1 MRQDFMTTN
10 METSLSEKKKYTD
23 ALTNPVFE
31 FIGWV
36 AKDTGMRAFVI
47 GGFVRDYFLGIPN
60 DDIDIVVEGSGIK
73 FAQKFAEVVNG
84 ELTVYEN
91 FGTAMV
97 KFGEQK
103 VEFVGARKEHYERG
117 SRKPYCETGTLHDDQ
132 LRRDFTINAMAFDL
146 NDGHFGELVDPFDGI
161 GDLEKGIIRTPIDP
175 VQTFLDDP
183 LRMLRACRFRCKLS
197 RPGKEFHI
205 AIQALEA
212 IEKCKKEVRT
222 LSGERITEELNKIL
236 MSGKPSQGIIL
247 LERTGLL
254 DYILPEVS
262 ALRMPED
269 KGHKDIFDHTVR
281 VLDNVAGMSDSLT
294 LRWAALLHDIG
305 KTSTKRYDEKRGW
318 TFESHAS
325 AGAKMID
332 AIFRR
337 LHLSLDMAEHVR
349 KLVDMHMRP
358 TTLAE
363 EGVTDSAIRRLLFDA
378 GDDIDDLLILAKCDV
393 TTKYEEKRTKIYNN
407 LLVIEKHIAEVEEKD
422 AIRNFKN
429 PITGDYIME
438 TFHIGP
444 CKTIAVLKDAVK
456 EAILDGVI
464 GNNFDEAETF
474 VKEKAK
480 EIGVC
485 S

>member
-1 MRQDFMTTN
+1 M
-10 METSLSEKKKYTD
+10 EKKKYTD

-31 FIGWV
+31 FVQWV

-97 KFGEQK
+97 HFGDQK

-117 SRKPYCETGTLHDDQ
+117 SRKPYCENGTLEDDQ
-132 LRRDFTINAMAFDL
+132 KRRDFTINAMAFDL
-146 NDGHFGELVDPFDGI
+146 NEGHFGELVDPFNGI
-161 GDLEKGIIRTPIDP
+161 YALEHGIISTPIDP
-175 VQTFLDDP
+175 WQTFMDDP
-183 LRMLRACRFRCKLS
+183 LRMLRGIRFRCKLS
-197 RPGKEFHI
+197 TPEKEFYI
-205 AIQALEA
+205 WRPTFRAITEM
-212 IEKCKKEVRT
+212 KEEVKT

-236 MSGKPSQGIIL
+236 SSRNPGMGIRM
-247 LERTGLL
+247 LEDTGLME
-254 DYILPEVS
+254 YILPEVH

-281 VLDNVAGMSDSLT
+281 VLDNVAAMSDSLT

-305 KTSTKRYDEKRGW
+305 KSVTKRYDEKRGW
-318 TFESHAS
+318 TFDSHAS
-325 AGAKMID
+325 EGAKMID
-332 AIFRR
+332 GIFRR
-337 LHLSLDMAEHVR
+337 LHLPMDMAEHVK

-378 GDDIDDLLILAKCDV
+378 GDEIDNLLILAKCDV
-393 TTKYEEKRTKIYNN
+393 TTRYESKRNKIYEN
-407 LLVIEKHIAEVEEKD
+407 LVVIEKHMAEVEEKD

-429 PITGDYIME
+429 PITGDYIMQ
-438 TFHIGP
+438 TFGLKP
-444 CKTIAVLKDAVK
+444 GKTIAVLKDAVK

-464 GNNFDEAETF
+464 ANDLGEAEKF
-474 VKEKAK
+474 VKEKAR
-480 EIGVC
+480 ELGLA
-485 S
+485 

>member
-1 MRQDFMTTN
+1 MT
-10 METSLSEKKKYTD
+10 MEKKKYTD

-31 FIGWV
+31 FVQWV

-97 KFGEQK
+97 HFGDQK

-117 SRKPYCETGTLHDDQ
+117 SRKPYCENGTLEDDQ
-132 LRRDFTINAMAFDL
+132 KRRDFTINAMAFDL
-146 NDGHFGELVDPFDGI
+146 NEGHFGELVDPFDGI

-183 LRMLRACRFRCKLS
+183 LRMLRAIRFRCKLT
-197 RPGKEFHI
+197 RPDKMFHI
-205 AIQALEA
+205 ATPTFEA
-212 IEKCKKEVRT
+212 ICRNKEEIKT

-236 MSGKPSQGIIL
+236 QSPNASFGIKMLDFSGL
-247 LERTGLL
+247 LE
-254 DYILPEVS
+254 YILPEVS
-262 ALRMPED
+262 ALHMPED
-269 KGHKDIFDHTVR
+269 KGHKDIFEHTLR

-305 KTSTKRYDEKRGW
+305 KAVTKRYDEKRGW
-318 TFESHAS
+318 TFDSHAS
-325 AGAKMID
+325 EGAKMID
-332 AIFRR
+332 GIFRR
-337 LHLSLDMAEHVR
+337 LHLPMDMAEHVK

-393 TTKYEEKRTKIYNN
+393 TTKYESKRNKIYEN
-407 LLVIEKHIAEVEEKD
+407 LVVIEKHIAEVEEKD

-429 PITGDYIME
+429 PITGDYIMQ
-438 TFHIGP
+438 TFGLKP
-444 CKTIAVLKDAVK
+444 GKTIAVLKDAVK

-464 GNNFDEAETF
+464 ANDFGEAEKF

-480 EIGVC
+480 ELGLA
-485 S
+485 

>member
-1 MRQDFMTTN
+1 MT
-10 METSLSEKKKYTD
+10 MEKKYTD
-23 ALTNPVFE
+23 ALEKYKDVFQVISRCADE
-31 FIGWV
+31 LG
-36 AKDTGMRAFVI
+36 TRAFVI
-47 GGFVRDYFLGIPN
+47 GGFVRDYFLGIDN
-60 DDIDIVVEGSGIK
+60 DDIDIVVEGSGLE
-73 FAQKFAEVVNG
+73 FARAFADKVGG

-97 KFGEQK
+97 HFDGQK

-117 SRKPYCETGTLHDDQ
+117 SRKPYCENGTLHDDQ

-146 NDGHFGELVDPFDGI
+146 NKGHFGELVDPFDGI

-183 LRMLRACRFRCKLS
+183 LRVLRCIRFRCKLT
-197 RPGKEFHI
+197 RPDKEFYI
-205 AIQALEA
+205 DQPTFEA
-212 IEKCKKEVRT
+212 IVKCKDEIKT
-222 LSGERITEELNKIL
+222 LSGERITEELNKIMASPNAAL
-236 MSGKPSQGIIL
+236 GIKMLDFAGL
-247 LERTGLL
+247 LE
-254 DYILPEVS
+254 YILPEVA
-262 ALRMPED
+262 ALHMPQD
-269 KGHKDIFDHTVR
+269 KGHKDIFDHTIK
-281 VLDNVAGMSDSLT
+281 VLDNVAAISDNLY

-305 KTSTKRYDEKRGW
+305 KEPTKAYKEGQGW
-318 TFESHAS
+318 TFFSHAS
-325 AGAKMID
+325 VGSKMVEGV
-332 AIFRR
+332 FKR
-337 LHLSLDMAEHVR
+337 LKMPLDDRMQYVT

-378 GDDIDDLLILAKCDV
+378 GDAIDDLLLLAKCDV
-393 TTKYEEKRTKIYNN
+393 TTKYDSKREKIYQN

-422 AIRNFKN
+422 ALRNFKN

-438 TFHIGP
+438 TFGIGP

-464 GNNFDEAETF
+464 ANDFDEAEAF

-480 EIGVC
+480 ELGL
-485 S
+485 

>member
-1 MRQDFMTTN
+1 MD
-10 METSLSEKKKYTD
+10 KKKYTD

-31 FIGWV
+31 FISWV

-97 KFGEQK
+97 HFGDQK

-117 SRKPYCETGTLHDDQ
+117 SRKPFCENGTLHDDQ

-183 LRMLRACRFRCKLS
+183 LRILRAVRFESKLS
-197 RPGKEFHI
+197 TPDKSFYI
-205 AIQALEA
+205 DDATISAIVT
-212 IEKCKKEVRT
+212 CKDEIKT

-236 MSGKPSQGIIL
+236 MTRKPSIGFAIL
-247 LERTGLL
+247 YATGLL
-254 DYILPEVS
+254 EYILPEID
-262 ALRMPED
+262 ALRMPDD
-269 KGHKDIFDHTVR
+269 KGHKDIFSHTMT
-281 VLDNVAGMSDSLT
+281 VLDNVAKESDDLY

-305 KTSTKRYDEKRGW
+305 KVPTKRYDAKEGW
-318 TFESHAS
+318 TFYGHAA
-325 AGAKMID
+325 AGAKMVEK
-332 AIFRR
+332 IFRR
-337 LHLSLDMAEHVR
+337 LHLPLDSRMEFV
-349 KLVDMHMRP
+349 KKMVDMHMRP

-363 EGVTDSAIRRLLFDA
+363 EGVTDSAIRRLIFDA
-378 GDDIDDLLILAKCDV
+378 GEDLDSLLILAKCDV
-393 TTKYEEKRTKIYNN
+393 TTRYEHKRNKIYEN
-407 LLVIEKHIAEVEEKD
+407 LLVIEKHIQEVEEKD
-422 AIRNFKN
+422 ALRNWKN
-429 PITGDYIME
+429 PISGYYIME
-438 TFHIGP
+438 TFGIGP
-444 CKTIAVLKDAVK
+444 CKTVAVLKDAVK

-464 GNNFDEAETF
+464 PNDFEAAKEF
-474 VKEKAK
+474 VKKKAK
-480 EIGVC
+480 EIGLD
-485 S
+485 

>member
-1 MRQDFMTTN
+1 MT
-10 METSLSEKKKYTD
+10 KKYTD
-23 ALTNPVFE
+23 ALTNPVFG
-31 FIGWV
+31 IVSRV

-97 KFGEQK
+97 HFGDQK

-146 NDGHFGELVDPFDGI
+146 TDEHFGELVDPFDGI
-161 GDLEKGIIRTPIDP
+161 GDMEKGIIRTPIDP
-175 VQTFLDDP
+175 EQTFLDDP
-183 LRMLRACRFRCKLS
+183 LRMLRAIRFRCKLS
-197 RPGKEFHI
+197 TPDKEFYI
-205 AIQALEA
+205 DSPTWFSI
-212 IEKCKKEVRT
+212 IRCKDEIKT

-236 MSGKPSQGIIL
+236 LSRNSGEGVRML
-247 LERTGLL
+247 MDTGLL

-262 ALRMPED
+262 VLRMPED

-281 VLDNVAGMSDSLT
+281 VLDNVAAMSDSLT

-305 KTSTKRYDEKRGW
+305 KSVTKRYDEKRGW
-318 TFESHAS
+318 TFDSHAS
-325 AGAKMID
+325 EGAKMID
-332 AIFRR
+332 GIFRR
-337 LHLSLDMAEHVR
+337 LHLPMDMAEHVR

-378 GDDIDDLLILAKCDV
+378 GDDIDNLLILAKCDV
-393 TTKYEEKRTKIYNN
+393 TTKYESKRDKIYEN
-407 LLVIEKHIAEVEEKD
+407 LVVIEKHMAEVEEKD
-422 AIRNFKN
+422 TIRNFKN

-438 TFHIGP
+438 TFGLKP
-444 CKTIAVLKDAVK
+444 GKTIAVLKDAVK

-464 GNNFDEAETF
+464 ANDFGEAGVF
-474 VKEKAK
+474 VKQKAK
-480 EIGVC
+480 ELGLA
-485 S
+485 

>member
-1 MRQDFMTTN
+1 MT
-10 METSLSEKKKYTD
+10 MEKKKYTD
-23 ALTNPVFE
+23 ALTNPAF
-31 FIGWV
+31 FWV
-36 AKDTGMRAFVI
+36 RTTEKRTGVRAFVI
-47 GGFVRDYFLGIPN
+47 GGFVRDYFLGVPN
-60 DDIDIVVEGSGIK
+60 DDIDIVVEGSGIE
-73 FAQKFAEVVNG
+73 FAKQFGRLVSGEV
-84 ELTVYEN
+84 TIYEN

-97 KFGEQK
+97 KYGNQK
-103 VEFVGARKEHYERG
+103 IEFVGARKEHYERG

-146 NDGHFGELVDPFDGI
+146 TEEHFGELVDPFDGI

-183 LRMLRACRFRCKLS
+183 LRMLRAIRFRCKLS

-205 AIQALEA
+205 AIPTADA
-212 IEKCKKEVRT
+212 IKECKEEIKT

-236 MSGKPSQGIIL
+236 LTSRPSKGFL
-247 LERTGLL
+247 WLEETGLL
-254 DYILPEVS
+254 EYILPEVT
-262 ALRMPED
+262 ALVMPND
-269 KGHKDIFDHTVR
+269 KGHKNIFDHTMR

-305 KTSTKRYDEKRGW
+305 KVPTKRYDEKRGW
-318 TFESHAS
+318 TFENH
-325 AGAKMID
+325 

-337 LHLSLDMAEHVR
+337 LHLPLDMAEHVR

-393 TTKYEEKRTKIYNN
+393 TTKYEEKRTKIYDN
-407 LLVIEKHIAEVEEKD
+407 LLVIEKHMKEVEEKD

-438 TFHIGP
+438 TFGLKP
-444 CKTIAVLKDAVK
+444 GKTIAVLKDAVK

-474 VKEKAK
+474 VKKKAK
-480 EIGVC
+480 EIGLV
-485 S
+485 

>member
-1 MRQDFMTTN
+1 MT
-10 METSLSEKKKYTD
+10 MDKKKYTD
-23 ALTNPVFE
+23 ALMNPVFE
-31 FIGWV
+31 FVQWV

-97 KFGEQK
+97 HFGDQK

-117 SRKPYCETGTLHDDQ
+117 SRKPYCENGTLQDDQ

-146 NDGHFGELVDPFDGI
+146 NEGHFGELVDPFNGMY
-161 GDLEKGIIRTPIDP
+161 DLQDGIIRTPIDP

-183 LRMLRACRFRCKLS
+183 LRMLRAIRFQCKLS
-197 RPGKEFHI
+197 TGGRQFMI
-205 AIQALEA
+205 ATKT
-212 IEKCKKEVRT
+212 IEGIKKCKDEVKT

-236 MSGKPSQGIIL
+236 SYEHPEIGIRWL
-247 LERTGLL
+247 WATGLL
-254 DYILPEVS
+254 KYILPEVD
-262 ALRMPED
+262 ALSMPED
-269 KGHKDIFDHTVR
+269 KGHKDIFEHTMS
-281 VLDNVAGMSDSLT
+281 VLENVADQSDDLY

-305 KTSTKRYDEKRGW
+305 KVPTKKYDAKEGW
-318 TFESHAS
+318 TFYGHAA
-325 AGAKMID
+325 AGAKMVEK
-332 AIFRR
+332 IFRR
-337 LHLSLDMAEHVR
+337 LHLPLDSRMEFV
-349 KLVDMHMRP
+349 KKMVDMHMRP

-363 EGVTDSAIRRLLFDA
+363 EGVTDSAIRRLIFDA
-378 GDDIDDLLILAKCDV
+378 GDDIDSLLILAKCDV
-393 TTKYEEKRTKIYNN
+393 TTKYESKRQKIYDN
-407 LLVIEKHIAEVEEKD
+407 LLVIEKHIKVVEEID
-422 AIRNFKN
+422 ALRNFKN
-429 PITGDYIME
+429 PISGDYIME

-464 GNNFDEAETF
+464 GNNFEEADAF
-474 VKEKAK
+474 VKQKAK
-480 EIGVC
+480 EIGLI
-485 S
+485 

>member
-1 MRQDFMTTN
+1 MNMSGMT
-10 METSLSEKKKYTD
+10 KKYTD

-31 FIGWV
+31 FVRWV

-97 KFGEQK
+97 HFGDQK

-117 SRKPYCETGTLHDDQ
+117 SRKPFVFDGGLEDDIM
-132 LRRDFTINAMAFDL
+132 RRDFTINAMCISINDEDFGDLIDLVGGLFDL
-146 NDGHFGELVDPFDGI
+146 QD
-161 GDLEKGIIRTPIDP
+161 GIIRCVGEAKDR
-175 VQTFLDDP
+175 FMEDG
-183 LRMLRACRFRCKLS
+183 LRMLRAIRFRCKLT
-197 RPGKEFHI
+197 RPDKEFYI
-205 AIQALEA
+205 DRTTYEA
-212 IEKCKKEVRT
+212 IITCKDEIKT

-236 MSGKPSQGIIL
+236 ASRNPGEGIRML
-247 LERTGLL
+247 RDTGLL
-254 DYILPEVS
+254 DYIIPEVS
-262 ALRMPED
+262 ALTMPGD
-269 KGHKDIFDHTVR
+269 KGHKDIFDHTIK
-281 VLDNVAGMSDSLT
+281 VLDNVTAQSDNLY

-305 KTSTKRYDEKRGW
+305 KVPTKAYKEGQGW
-318 TFESHAS
+318 TFFSHAS
-325 AGAKMID
+325 AGAKMVKGVFTRLKMPLD
-332 AIFRR
+332 ARM
-337 LHLSLDMAEHVR
+337 DYVT

-378 GDDIDDLLILAKCDV
+378 GDAIDDLLLLAKCDV
-393 TTKYEEKRTKIYNN
+393 TTKYDSRRQKIYDN
-407 LLVIEKHIAEVEEKD
+407 LLIIEKHIQEVEEKD
-422 AIRNFKN
+422 ALRNFKN
-429 PITGDYIME
+429 PITGDYIMQ
-438 TFHIGP
+438 TFGIGP

-464 GNNFDEAETF
+464 GNNFDEAEAF
-474 VKEKAK
+474 VKQKAK
-480 EIGVC
+480 EIGLI
-485 S
+485 

>member
-1 MRQDFMTTN
+1 MT
-10 METSLSEKKKYTD
+10 EQKKYTD
-23 ALTNPVFE
+23 ALDKFPVFLQVSHIAE
-31 FIGWV
+31 QLN
-36 AKDTGMRAFVI
+36 TRAFVI

-73 FAQKFAEVVNG
+73 FAQKFADAVGG

-97 KFGEQK
+97 HYGDQK

-117 SRKPYCETGTLHDDQ
+117 SRKPYCENGTLEDDQ
-132 LRRDFTINAMAFDL
+132 KRRDFTINAMAFDL
-146 NDGHFGELVDPFDGI
+146 NEGHFGELVDPFNGI
-161 GDLEKGIIRTPIDP
+161 YDLEHGIIRTPIDP
-175 VQTFLDDP
+175 WQTFMDDP
-183 LRMLRACRFRCKLS
+183 LRMLRGIRFRCKLS
-197 RPGKEFHI
+197 TPEKEFYLWRPTFR
-205 AIQALEA
+205 AITEM
-212 IEKCKKEVRT
+212 KGEVRT

-236 MSGKPSQGIIL
+236 SSRNPGMGIRM
-247 LERTGLL
+247 LEDTGLME
-254 DYILPEVS
+254 YILPEVH

-269 KGHKDIFDHTVR
+269 KGHKDIFEHTIQ

-305 KTSTKRYDEKRGW
+305 KSVTKRYDEKRGW
-318 TFESHAS
+318 TFESHAP

-332 AIFRR
+332 GIFRR
-337 LHLSLDMAEHVR
+337 LHLPMDMAEHVK

-393 TTKYEEKRTKIYNN
+393 TTKYESKRNKIYEN
-407 LLVIEKHIAEVEEKD
+407 LVVIEKHIAEVEEKD

-429 PITGDYIME
+429 PITGDYIMQ
-438 TFHIGP
+438 TFGIGP

-456 EAILDGVI
+456 EAILDGII
-464 GNNFDEAETF
+464 GNNFDEAEVF
-474 VKEKAK
+474 VKQKAK
-480 EIGVC
+480 EIGLV
-485 S
+485 

>member
-1 MRQDFMTTN
+1 MD
-10 METSLSEKKKYTD
+10 KKKYTD

-31 FIGWV
+31 FVRHTTKI
-36 AKDTGMRAFVI
+36 TGMRAFVI

-60 DDIDIVVEGSGIK
+60 DDIDIVVEGSGIE
-73 FAQKFAEVVNG
+73 FAKEFASVVGGEV
-84 ELTVYEN
+84 TVYEN

-97 KFGEQK
+97 KYGDQK

-146 NDGHFGELVDPFDGI
+146 NRDTFGEFVDPFNGI
-161 GDLEKGIIRTPIDP
+161 YDLEHGIIRTPIDP

-183 LRMLRACRFRCKLS
+183 LRMLRAIRFRCKLT
-197 RPGKEFHI
+197 RPDKMFHI
-205 AIQALEA
+205 ATPTFEA
-212 IEKCKKEVRT
+212 ICRNKEEIKT

-236 MSGKPSQGIIL
+236 QSPNASFGIKMLDFSGL
-247 LERTGLL
+247 LE
-254 DYILPEVS
+254 YILPEVS
-262 ALRMPED
+262 ALHMPED
-269 KGHKDIFDHTVR
+269 KGHKDIFEHTLR

-305 KTSTKRYDEKRGW
+305 KAVTKRYDEKRGW
-318 TFESHAS
+318 TFDSHAS
-325 AGAKMID
+325 EGAKMID
-332 AIFRR
+332 GIFRR
-337 LHLSLDMAEHVR
+337 LHLPMDMAEHVK

-393 TTKYEEKRTKIYNN
+393 TTKYESKRNKIYEN
-407 LLVIEKHIAEVEEKD
+407 LVVIEKHIAEVEEKD

-429 PITGDYIME
+429 PITGDYIMQ
-438 TFHIGP
+438 TFGIGP

-456 EAILDGVI
+456 EAILDGII
-464 GNNFDEAETF
+464 GNNFDEAEVF
-474 VKEKAK
+474 VKQKARELGLAK
-480 EIGVC
+480 
-485 S
+485 

>member
-1 MRQDFMTTN
+1 MD
-10 METSLSEKKKYTD
+10 KKKYTD

-31 FIGWV
+31 FVQWV

-97 KFGEQK
+97 HFGDQK

-117 SRKPYCETGTLHDDQ
+117 SRKPYCENGTLEDDQ
-132 LRRDFTINAMAFDL
+132 KRRDFTINAMAFDI
-146 NDGHFGELVDPFDGI
+146 NEGHFGELVDPFNGI
-161 GDLEKGIIRTPIDP
+161 YDLEHGLIRTPIDP
-175 VQTFLDDP
+175 WQTFMDDP
-183 LRMLRACRFRCKLS
+183 LRMLRGIRFRCKLS
-197 RPGKEFHI
+197 TPEKEFYI
-205 AIQALEA
+205 WRPTFRAITEM
-212 IEKCKKEVRT
+212 KEEVKT

-236 MSGKPSQGIIL
+236 SSRNPGMGIRM
-247 LERTGLL
+247 LEDTGLME
-254 DYILPEVS
+254 YILPEVH

-281 VLDNVAGMSDSLT
+281 VLDNVAAMSDSLT

-305 KTSTKRYDEKRGW
+305 KSVTKRYDEKRGW
-318 TFESHAS
+318 TFDSHAS
-325 AGAKMID
+325 EGAKMID
-332 AIFRR
+332 GIFRR
-337 LHLSLDMAEHVR
+337 LHLPMDMAEHVK

-393 TTKYEEKRTKIYNN
+393 TTKYESKRNKIYEN
-407 LLVIEKHIAEVEEKD
+407 LVVIEKHIAEVEEKD

-429 PITGDYIME
+429 PITGDYIMQ
-438 TFHIGP
+438 TFGIGP

-464 GNNFDEAETF
+464 GNNFDEAEAF
-474 VKEKAK
+474 VKKKAK
-480 EIGVC
+480 EIGLV
-485 S
+485 